1 MKILMV
7 LDHEFPPDIRVENE
21 IEALTENGNEIHIA
35 CYTMKGY
42 DLTDSYD
49 SATIHRRSISKLTHK
64 TSVGAIKFPFYFN
77 FWRSFI
83 ADIFKTEKFDAIH
96 IHDLPLAKVGYEF
109 AKKHNIK
116 LTLDLHE
123 NWPALLRIATHT
135 QSILG
140 QFLSNDKEWIKYEI
154 KYCKL
159 ADNVIVVVEEAKDRL
174 INLGVEEDKISVVS
188 NTLNTKHFDLTNH
201 MPNPEFFTLL
211 YAGGINL
218 HRGLQYVI
226 MGLKHLKNTTP
237 KVRLQILGDGSYLP
251 TLRKL
256 AKDEGVEEIVEFTGW
271 KPYKEMIKYVG
282 EADVCLIPHVKNDH
296 TNSTI
301 PHKIFQYMY
310 AGKPIIASDCLP
322 IKRIINTTKSGLI
335 YEYNN
340 PKEFAK
346 AVSSIISDED
356 LKLNL
361 INSGKN
367 KVLKD
372 YSWEI
377 DSKVL
382 NQLYSG

>member
-1 MKILMV
+1 
-7 LDHEFPPDIRVENE
+7 
-21 IEALTENGNEIHIA
+21 
-35 CYTMKGY
+35 
-42 DLTDSYD
+42 
-49 SATIHRRSISKLTHK
+49 
-64 TSVGAIKFPFYFN
+64 GAIKFPFYFN

-271 KPYKEMIKYVG
+271 KPYKEMINYVG
-282 EADVCLIPHVKNDH
+282 KADVCLIPHVKNDH